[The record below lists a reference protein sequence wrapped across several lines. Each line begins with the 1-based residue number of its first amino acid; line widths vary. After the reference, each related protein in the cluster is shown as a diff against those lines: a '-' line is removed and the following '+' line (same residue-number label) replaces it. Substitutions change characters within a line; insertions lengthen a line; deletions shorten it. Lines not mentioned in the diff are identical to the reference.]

1 MNLCTCCGKSAEPH
15 KIVNCCICSK
25 SYKIDCVDVTNTEA
39 RKIHQ
44 KSGLS
49 WTCKMCAQLGN
60 DINGLK
66 AAIVALQ
73 DEIKILKTQ
82 VSTPVQSTTFS
93 LIETEKIVNEVSE
106 RERRKNNVIIYGC
119 TEGKCKTNA
128 EQLNVDTVFVKDMLS
143 SLGINDTDNLKI
155 SRLGKFDATKD
166 DRRRPIRVTLHSEN
180 SVMLVLRASK
190 QLKTSNNWK
199 NIYLSKDRTPMQLEI
214 HRNIRNEL
222 HQRLAN
228 GESNLRINYK
238 NGIPN
243 IVSSLN

>member
-1 MNLCTCCGKSAEPH
+1 
-15 KIVNCCICSK
+15 
-25 SYKIDCVDVTNTEA
+25 
-39 RKIHQ
+39 
-44 KSGLS
+44 
-49 WTCKMCAQLGN
+49 MCAQLGN

-106 RERRKNNVIIYGC
+106 RERRKNN
-119 TEGKCKTNA
+119 A

-180 SVMLVLRASK
+180 SVTLVLRASK